1 VNRERSRPASEA
13 RSEAQASAPSEVTGP
28 AGRLIVFEGTDGSGK
43 STQLPR
49 LAERLEAAG
58 LRVVETRE
66 PYDCPAGRAIRA
78 MARSGERVAPEQE
91 LAWFFEQRRAH
102 VREVVRPALAR
113 GDIVLS
119 DRYFVSTAAY
129 QGARGLDA
137 AAILAASEAEFPLP
151 DLVLWLDLP
160 VAAGLART
168 HARGAPRE
176 PAFEDAAFLERVRET
191 MGSLARD
198 YIVRIDAS
206 GTPEEVAMSVAEVVE
221 RRLGL

>member
-1 VNRERSRPASEA
+1 MNRR
-13 RSEAQASAPSEVTGP
+13 T
-28 AGRLIVFEGTDGSGK
+28 AGLLVVFEGTDGSGK
-43 STQLPR
+43 STQLPL
-49 LAERLEAAG
+49 LAARLEAAG
-58 LRVVETRE
+58 LRVAKTRE

-113 GDIVLS
+113 GDVVLS

-137 AAILAASEAEFPLP
+137 AAILVASEAEFPIP

-168 HARGAPRE
+168 HARGAPHE

-198 YIVRIDAS
+198 YIVRVDAA
-206 GTPEEVAMSVAEVVE
+206 GDAGVVE
-221 RRLGL
+221 ARILDVVRERLGLPVD

>member
-1 VNRERSRPASEA
+1 VNR
-13 RSEAQASAPSEVTGP
+13 GL
-28 AGRLIVFEGTDGSGK
+28 LIVFEGTDGSGK

-49 LAERLEAAG
+49 LARRLEAAG
-58 LRVVETRE
+58 RHVVSTRE

-78 MARSGERVAPEQE
+78 MARSARRVAPEQE

-113 GDIVLS
+113 GEVVLS

-137 AAILAASEAEFPLP
+137 AAILAASEAEFPAP

-160 VAAGLART
+160 VATGLERT
-168 HARGAPRE
+168 AARGEPHE
-176 PAFEDAAFLERVRET
+176 PAFEERSFLERVRAT
-191 MGSLARD
+191 MASLARD
-198 YIVRIDAS
+198 YIARIDATGDADAVAS
-206 GTPEEVAMSVAEVVE
+206 QIAEEVA
-221 RRLGL
+221 RRLGLALG

>member
-1 VNRERSRPASEA
+1 MNLEQSPERKRSAQRAEGERSER
-13 RSEAQASAPSEVTGP
+13 

-49 LAERLEAAG
+49 LAEHLEAAG
-58 LRVVETRE
+58 LRVVRTRE

-78 MARSGERVAPEQE
+78 MARSGERIAPEQE
-91 LAWFFEQRRAH
+91 LVWFYEQRRAH

-113 GDIVLS
+113 GDVVLS

-137 AAILAASEAEFPLP
+137 AAILATSEVEFPVP

-168 HARGAPRE
+168 HARGAPHE

-206 GTPEEVAMSVAEVVE
+206 GTADQVAACVAAVVE
-221 RRLGL
+221 EQLGLPRG

>member
-1 VNRERSRPASEA
+1 MNR
-13 RSEAQASAPSEVTGP
+13 GL
-28 AGRLIVFEGTDGSGK
+28 LIVFEGTDGSGK

-49 LAERLEAAG
+49 LAARLEGAAR
-58 LRVVETRE
+58 RVVRTRE

-78 MARSGERVAPEQE
+78 MARSGQRVAAEQE

-113 GDIVLS
+113 GDVLIS

-137 AAILAASEAEFPLP
+137 AAILTASEAEFPLP

-160 VAAGLART
+160 VADGLARAA
-168 HARGAPRE
+168 ARGE
-176 PAFEDAAFLERVRET
+176 PHEPVFEERTFLERVREA
-191 MGSLARD
+191 MIGLGRE
-198 YIVRIDAS
+198 YVVRIDANGS
-206 GTPEEVAMSVAEVVE
+206 PDAVEARVAAAVE
-221 RRLGL
+221 ARLGRMLR

>member
-1 VNRERSRPASEA
+1 MNR
-13 RSEAQASAPSEVTGP
+13 GL
-28 AGRLIVFEGTDGSGK
+28 LIVFEGIDGSGK

-49 LAERLEAAG
+49 LAARLTATG
-58 LRVVETRE
+58 RRVVTTRE

-78 MARSGERVAPEQE
+78 MARSGRRVAPEQE

-113 GDIVLS
+113 GDLVLS

-137 AAILAASEAEFPLP
+137 AAILAASEAEFPVP

-160 VAAGLART
+160 VGEGLSRAA
-168 HARGAPRE
+168 ARGAPHE
-176 PAFEDAAFLERVRET
+176 PAFEERAFLERVRAT
-191 MGSLARD
+191 LASLERD

-206 GTPEEVAMSVAEVVE
+206 GEPDAVAAQIE
-221 RRLGL
+221 RTVSQRLGLRLNAA

>member
-1 VNRERSRPASEA
+1 MNR
-13 RSEAQASAPSEVTGP
+13 
-28 AGRLIVFEGTDGSGK
+28 GRLIVFEGIDGSGK

-49 LAERLEAAG
+49 LAARLADAG
-58 LRVVETRE
+58 VRVVATRE

-78 MARSGERVAPEQE
+78 MARSGKRVVPEQE

-113 GDIVLS
+113 GDVVLS

-137 AAILAASEAEFPLP
+137 AAILAASEAEFPAP
-151 DLVLWLDLP
+151 DLVIWLDLP
-160 VAAGLART
+160 VAEGLARAA
-168 HARGAPRE
+168 ARGAPHE
-176 PAFEDAAFLERVRET
+176 PAFEERAFLERVRET
-191 MGSLARD
+191 LASLARD

-206 GTPEEVAMSVAEVVE
+206 AAPEDVAAEIARVVAQRTDLARLAA
-221 RRLGL
+221 RRG

>member
-1 VNRERSRPASEA
+1 MNRG
-13 RSEAQASAPSEVTGP
+13 Q
-28 AGRLIVFEGTDGSGK
+28 LIVLEGTDGSGK

-49 LAERLEAAG
+49 LALRLEAAG
-58 LRVVETRE
+58 QRVVRTRE

-78 MARSGERVAPEQE
+78 MARSSKRVAPEQE
-91 LAWFFEQRRAH
+91 LAWFVEQRRAH

-113 GDIVLS
+113 GEIVLS

-160 VAAGLART
+160 VADGLARAE
-168 HARGAPRE
+168 ARGDPHE
-176 PAFEDAAFLERVRET
+176 PAFEEREFLERVREILGQLARGYIERVDARGAPDEIEERIARVVARRLV
-191 MGSLARD
+191 GSLR
-198 YIVRIDAS
+198 
-206 GTPEEVAMSVAEVVE
+206 
-221 RRLGL
+221 

>member
-1 VNRERSRPASEA
+1 VPVNR
-13 RSEAQASAPSEVTGP
+13 GL
-28 AGRLIVFEGTDGSGK
+28 LIVFEGTDGSGK

-49 LAERLEAAG
+49 LAARLEAAG
-58 LRVVETRE
+58 RRVVSTRE

-78 MARSGERVAPEQE
+78 LARSTRSVSPEQE

-113 GDIVLS
+113 GDVVLS

-137 AAILAASEAEFPLP
+137 AAILAASEAEFPVP

-160 VAAGLART
+160 VAAGLERT
-168 HARGAPRE
+168 AARGDPHE
-176 PAFEDAAFLERVRET
+176 PAFEERSFLERVRAT
-191 MGSLARD
+191 MPSLARG
-198 YIVRIDAS
+198 YIVRIDATGDADAIAS
-206 GTPEEVAMSVAEVVE
+206 RVAAAVT
-221 RRLGL
+221 RCLGIALG